1 MSDGSTECSGKE
13 IFCQSAKRRCWH
25 GMRFLGGKLPVRDGA
40 RWMMAVMEDL
50 GETVREMESGGA
62 AP

>member
-1 MSDGSTECSGKE
+1 
-13 IFCQSAKRRCWH
+13 
-25 GMRFLGGKLPVRDGA
+25 MRFLGGKLPVRDGA